1 MNSITP
7 EIYRSALGNY
17 TTGVTVVTARGKNGD
32 PVGMT
37 ANSFASVSLDP
48 PLVLWSVDKST
59 PEAEDFQAA
68 SHYAIHV
75 LKQDQQK
82 LSRTFSNDSIDKFTD
97 LSIES
102 GIANLPLLDDCSVRL
117 QCEIVSRHDEGD
129 HIILVAQVLDA
140 RIDSAEPLVYFDGEY
155 RRLEP

>member
-1 MNSITP
+1 MNPITP
-7 EIYRSALGNY
+7 EIYRSALGHY
-17 TTGVTVVTARGKNGD
+17 ATGIVIVTGRGRNGN

-59 PEAEDFQAA
+59 PEADDFQAA

-75 LKQDQQK
+75 LKRDQQK
-82 LSRTFSNDSIDKFTD
+82 LSHRFAGSAIDKFAD
-97 LSIES
+97 LSIEN
-102 GIANLPLLDDCSVRL
+102 GIADLPLLDDYYVRL

-129 HIILVAQVLDA
+129 HNILVARVLDA
-140 RIDSAEPLVYFDGEY
+140 RIESAEPLVYFDGGY